1 VENHAVVVTIEE
13 EEDKE
18 GVSLAITQLKA
29 KMAQTPEEAPSQ
41 TKTNPPT
48 PPPPTNTIQ
57 LDIPDSKR
65 TPTFHYESKA
75 VTPDAAKCIYEVI
88 LNMPISHLMISN
100 LLSISPDL
108 HKEAIEHSRTHKVP
122 ALSTTLS
129 APALVED
136 HSSSPPVQI
145 EHAMPLQE
153 LHVTLNGVHSELG
166 LLDEGSEIVVIREDI
181 WKKTQAPINTG
192 MCMRMQT
199 ANRGSQDMARCSE
212 MLEIDV
218 EGIKTWAHAYVV
230 PDTPY

>member
-1 VENHAVVVTIEE
+1 MGSNSIPINSPWQTPSNTATSAFISESHFLQCVPVVENHAVVVTIEE

-88 LNMPISHLMISN
+88 LLRSYSRSN
-100 LLSISPDL
+100 GSEGLRPQLIRCAPFLSIAPYFRMLYISYP
-108 HKEAIEHSRTHKVP
+108 KIWMAIVAYPKVRT
-122 ALSTTLS
+122 T
-129 APALVED
+129 
-136 HSSSPPVQI
+136 I
-145 EHAMPLQE
+145 
-153 LHVTLNGVHSELG
+153 
-166 LLDEGSEIVVIREDI
+166 I
-181 WKKTQAPINTG
+181 
-192 MCMRMQT
+192 
-199 ANRGSQDMARCSE
+199 
-212 MLEIDV
+212 
-218 EGIKTWAHAYVV
+218 
-230 PDTPY
+230 